1 MAYLA
6 STLPRQCYC
15 TISNA
20 WYVGVGISSLALE
33 IGTIAGGAGGRR
45 DFWQSG
51 GSRGELMQGTNEL
64 L

>member
-1 MAYLA
+1 MY
-6 STLPRQCYC
+6 R
-15 TISNA
+15 TIS
-20 WYVGVGISSLALE
+20 YMHVGISRAM
-33 IGTIAGGAGGRR
+33 IGGGGRR